1 MEGLPPFLRCQPEQ
15 IMRLIVRFAH
25 DQAGATVIEYGLIC
39 SLLFLAITGAVTT
52 FGSRSTIMYGH
63 IAANMH

>member
-1 MEGLPPFLRCQPEQ
+1 
-15 IMRLIVRFAH
+15 MRLLVRFAH
-25 DQAGATVIEYGLIC
+25 DESGATVIEYGLIC

-52 FGSRSTIMYGH
+52 FGSKSTIMYGH